1 MIFQRLLKTRDLEFY
16 RVIQN
21 GNMDEV
27 FGYLLIHDKR
37 QPAEIDDF
45 TVFARSNINKDAFA
59 VNIKKNHIHTMFF
72 HFTDLEEESEIPKF
86 TKVIRFI
93 EGLLSFQPDMSHYV
107 DNYLIEKKL
116 VFEYPAEFKKIGEFA
131 RYLVEVSGR
140 KITIPDTTREKYI
153 YLTQ

>member
-1 MIFQRLLKTRDLEFY
+1 MIFQRLLKTRDIEFY

-37 QPAEIDDF
+37 HPAEIDDF
-45 TVFARSNINKDAFA
+45 TVFAKSNINKEAFA

-116 VFEYPAEFKKIGEFA
+116 VFEYPAEFEKIGEFA
-131 RYLVEVSGR
+131 RYLVKVSGR

>member
-1 MIFQRLLKTRDLEFY
+1 MIFQRLLKTRDIEFY

-21 GNMDEV
+21 DNIEDV
-27 FGYLLIHDKR
+27 FGYLLIYDKR
-37 QPAEIDDF
+37 GPAKIDDF
-45 TVFARSNINKDAFA
+45 TVFARSNIDKEAFA

-93 EGLLSFQPDMSHYV
+93 EGLLSFQPETSHYV
-107 DNYLIEKKL
+107 DNYLIDKKL
-116 VFEYPAEFKKIGEFA
+116 KFEYPAEFEKIGEFA

-140 KITIPDTTREKYI
+140 KIVIPDTSREKYL

>member
-1 MIFQRLLKTRDLEFY
+1 MIFQRLLKTRDTEFY

-21 GNMDEV
+21 GNIDDV

-37 QPAEIDDF
+37 EPAEIDDF
-45 TVFARSNINKDAFA
+45 KVFAKSNINKETFS
-59 VNIKKNHIHTMFF
+59 VNIKKNHTYTMFF
-72 HFTDLEEESEIPKF
+72 HFTDLEEEQEIPKF

-93 EGLLSFQPDMSHYV
+93 EGLLSFQPEMSHYV
-107 DNYLIEKKL
+107 DNYLIKEKL
-116 VFEYPAEFKKIGEFA
+116 VFEYPAEFEKIGEFA

-140 KITIPDTTREKYI
+140 KIAIPDTTREKYI